1 MPVSGLGVEQDD
13 AGSAIDEPTTV
24 NVANAPLGHGVE
36 RPLEVFI
43 LGFELFDFY
52 RSLSENIAI

>member
-1 MPVSGLGVEQDD
+1 MSVTGLRVEQDD
-13 AGSAIDEPTTV
+13 AGSAIDEPTAV

-43 LGFELFDFY
+43 LGLELLDFY
-52 RSLSENIAI
+52 RSLSKNIAI